1 MALPCKRVRQEGY
14 PSGMGLLQLFEAQK
28 KGPAALPLGRLQI
41 PNGSIV
47 LFFDGFGYPGMRL
60 PPAVLNGLL
69 RYLPVC
75 PSESSSQGLVS
86 GMIRQAG
93 SLPF

>member
-28 KGPAALPLGRLQI
+28 KGPAALPLGKLQI

-47 LFFDGFGYPGMRL
+47 LFFDGLVIRGC
-60 PPAVLNGLL
+60 A
-69 RYLPVC
+69 YLP
-75 PSESSSQGLVS
+75 L
-86 GMIRQAG
+86 
-93 SLPF
+93 F